1 MANYFINSLSDNN
14 ILLLSNLWYPESKEN
29 SSKFTIEDILYL
41 KNCYYK
47 SETIK
52 QFFKYYKTLP
62 VDLQDEKY
70 LNSIIYHYKTI
81 YLDFLLYTK
90 KISRHPQ
97 YSVSH

>member
-1 MANYFINSLSDNN
+1 MANLFIDSLSDNS
-14 ILLLSNLWYPESKEN
+14 ILLLINLCYPKSREN

-90 KISRHPQ
+90 KINRRPL
-97 YSVSH
+97 YLVSH

>member
-1 MANYFINSLSDNN
+1 MANLFIDSLSDNS
-14 ILLLSNLWYPESKEN
+14 ILLLSNLWYPESIEN
-29 SSKFTIEDILYL
+29 MSKFTNEDILYL
-41 KNCYYK
+41 KNSYYK

-70 LNSIIYHYKTI
+70 INSIIYHYKTI

-90 KISRHPQ
+90 KINRRPQ
-97 YSVSH
+97 YLVSH

>member
-1 MANYFINSLSDNN
+1 MENLFIDSLSDNS
-14 ILLLSNLWYPESKEN
+14 ILLLSNLWYPGSKN
-29 SSKFTIEDILYL
+29 ILKFTNEDVLYL

-62 VDLQDEKY
+62 VDIQDEKY
-70 LNSIIYHYKTI
+70 INSIIYHYKTI

-90 KISRHPQ
+90 KINRRPQ
-97 YSVSH
+97 YLVSH

>member
-1 MANYFINSLSDNN
+1 MENLFIDSLSDNS
-14 ILLLSNLWYPESKEN
+14 ILLLSNLWYPESIEN
-29 SSKFTIEDILYL
+29 MSKFTNEDILYL

-70 LNSIIYHYKTI
+70 INSIIYHYKTI

-90 KISRHPQ
+90 KINRRPQ
-97 YSVSH
+97 YLVSH

>member
-1 MANYFINSLSDNN
+1 MVNLFIDSLSDNS
-14 ILLLSNLWYPESKEN
+14 ILLLSNLWYPESIEN
-29 SSKFTIEDILYL
+29 MSKFTNEDILYL

-70 LNSIIYHYKTI
+70 INSIIYHYKTI

-90 KISRHPQ
+90 KINRRPQ
-97 YSVSH
+97 YLVSH

>member
-1 MANYFINSLSDNN
+1 MANLFIDSLSDNS

-29 SSKFTIEDILYL
+29 MSKFTNKDILYL

-52 QFFKYYKTLP
+52 QFFKYYKTLS

-70 LNSIIYHYKTI
+70 INSIIYHYKTI

-90 KISRHPQ
+90 KFNRRPQ
-97 YSVSH
+97 YLVSH